1 MGPVNRRIAA
11 EQITRR
17 RRALMGTSWSQE
29 RRLEFIEFRLIW
41 EGRINRGELVDFFG
55 ISIQQAS
62 LDFAR
67 YIEVAPG
74 NLEYDKSDKTY
85 KANRNIRSVFT
96 KPDSQAFLDQM
107 SQWPAGPS
115 AMSFIGWRP
124 AYDVVKYPT
133 RSIRTKILMRVLWAI
148 RDRQD
153 IEVSYQSMRRPESTR
168 RWLSPHAIASDG
180 FRWHTRAWCHDN
192 RYFKDFVLA
201 RIQEIHRCRPSQVK
215 PDGDTRW
222 HSFATVVLR
231 ANRNLTPGQ
240 RTAVETEF
248 GMREGELEV
257 RMRECLVPYFSRL
270 LPLDPHR
277 PALNA
282 VRLLEWINAHEFES
296 LITEAASQ

>member
-11 EQITRR
+11 ERITKR

-41 EGRINRGELVDFFG
+41 DGRINRGELVDFFG

-74 NLEYDKSDKTY
+74 NLEYDKSDKAY

-96 KPDSQAFLDQM
+96 KPDSQAFLGQM

-133 RSIRTKILMRVLWAI
+133 RSIRPNILIRVLWAI

-153 IEVSYQSMRRPESTR
+153 IEVSYQSMRRPEPIR
-168 RWLSPHAIASDG
+168 RWISPHAIASDG
-180 FRWHTRAWCHDN
+180 FRWHTRAWCHKN
-192 RYFKDFVLA
+192 
-201 RIQEIHRCRPSQVK
+201 
-215 PDGDTRW
+215 
-222 HSFATVVLR
+222 
-231 ANRNLTPGQ
+231 
-240 RTAVETEF
+240 
-248 GMREGELEV
+248 
-257 RMRECLVPYFSRL
+257 
-270 LPLDPHR
+270 
-277 PALNA
+277 
-282 VRLLEWINAHEFES
+282 
-296 LITEAASQ
+296 